1 MRSAVAIT
9 FCVGS
14 IVATRRSIITKTRSE
29 GDMRSMLN
37 FLLFFMC
44 FLFALGFSSA
54 QEKQYVTVRRE
65 VKLMGSKFEIT
76 VVAQNEEIGYIN
88 IEEAVAEI
96 TRIESLISSWDP
108 KSETSSINENAG
120 LAPVKVSPEL
130 YKLIERTI
138 EISKTTMGAFDIT
151 YASLN
156 NIWRF
161 DGSMQYAPTPEEISD
176 VMTKVGY
183 QKITLDPA
191 ENSVFLTEKGMKIGF
206 GAIGKGYAADKAKEF
221 LVSKQVPAGMIN
233 AAGDITTWGTKA
245 TGEKWL
251 IGIDNP
257 EGTGRFFSWIPL
269 VESSVGITGD
279 QDMYVLFNGRKYS
292 HIIDPRSGYPA
303 MGINKVTV
311 LGKSAELC
319 DAFGTA
325 VYILGKDKGL
335 EMINQLPGTEVIVV
349 DSNNKV
355 YKSSGILLN
364 N

>member
-1 MRSAVAIT
+1 MRSAIAIPYCLGCIKT
-9 FCVGS
+9 
-14 IVATRRSIITKTRSE
+14 TRRPFSSGIGTGLVLRGTVN
-29 GDMRSMLN
+29 L
-37 FLLFFMC
+37 LLFFMC
-44 FLFALGFSSA
+44 SLFALGHCFS
-54 QEKQYVTVRRE
+54 QEKKYVTVRRA
-65 VKLMGSKFEIT
+65 VKLMGSNFEIT
-76 VVAQNEEIGYIN
+76 VVTQNEEIGYIN

-96 TRIESLISSWDP
+96 TRIENLISSWDP
-108 KSETSSINENAG
+108 KSETSRINENAG
-120 LAPVKVSPEL
+120 LLPVKVSPEL

-138 EISKTTMGAFDIT
+138 KISQTTMGAFDIT

-161 DGSMQYAPTPEEISD
+161 DGSMQYAPTAEEISD
-176 VMTKVGY
+176 AMTKVGY
-183 QKITLDPA
+183 QKIRLDPV
-191 ENSVFLTEKGMKIGF
+191 ENTVFLTEKGMKIGF

-269 VESSVGITGD
+269 VESSVSTTGE
-279 QDMYVLFNGRKYS
+279 QDLYVLFNGRKYS

-303 MGINKVTV
+303 MGISKVTV

-319 DAFGTA
+319 DALSTA
-325 VYILGKDKGL
+325 VYILGRDLGL
-335 EMINQLPGTEVIVV
+335 EMINQLPGTEAIVV

-355 YKSSGILLN
+355 FKSTGILLN